1 MANTGPLQLQ
11 EFGETLEEE
20 LCTHAAEGIM
30 WHAVNKADV
39 FYNQS
44 KLDNFP
50 VITVGSPDVG
60 SGTGA

>member
-1 MANTGPLQLQ
+1 MANSGPLQLQ
-11 EFGETLEEE
+11 EFGETLEE

-30 WHAVNKADV
+30 WRAVNKANV

-50 VITVGSPDVG
+50 VIW
-60 SGTGA
+60 